1 MISEEV
7 QLRLMT
13 YFFDQSVS
21 EEFHQYFHGAITD
34 ALYDDYEEM
43 TDDELVAFG
52 VELINQYMKY
62 Q

>member
-34 ALYDDYEEM
+34 ALYGDYEDI
-43 TDDELVAFG
+43 TDDELVAIG
-52 VELINQYMKY
+52 VELIKQYMKY

>member
-1 MISEEV
+1 
-7 QLRLMT
+7 MT

-34 ALYDDYEEM
+34 ALYGDYEDI
-43 TDDELVAFG
+43 TDDELVAIG
-52 VELINQYMKY
+52 VELIKQYMKY